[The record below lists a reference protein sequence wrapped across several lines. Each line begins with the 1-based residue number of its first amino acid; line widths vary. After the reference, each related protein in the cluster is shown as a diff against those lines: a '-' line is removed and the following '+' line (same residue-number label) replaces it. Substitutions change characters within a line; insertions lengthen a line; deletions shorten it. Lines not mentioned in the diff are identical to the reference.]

1 MLPRRGTP
9 RLYDLVKLHSDT
21 PSTTGLDRLLI
32 LNILHAIITIETR
45 HATLVSQKKFNNPK
59 NAKIR
64 LNKWHFAKIKK
75 RGFIVLPDSFQWF
88 VKPCQQVCHIHFL
101 GE

>member
-1 MLPRRGTP
+1 MSQQELFTLGI
-9 RLYDLVKLHSDT
+9 DIG
-21 PSTTGLDRLLI
+21 STTVKIAILDDQ
-32 LNILHAIITIETR
+32 NDVVFSDYE
-45 HATLVSQKKFNNPK
+45 
-59 NAKIR
+59 
-64 LNKWHFAKIKK
+64 WHFANINT

>member
-1 MLPRRGTP
+1 MKAWHAVASYIFRYTLLPFP
-9 RLYDLVKLHSDT
+9 QPIPVV
-21 PSTTGLDRLLI
+21 
-32 LNILHAIITIETR
+32 ETR
-45 HATLVSQKKFNNPK
+45 LIALVSQKKFNNPK

>member
-1 MLPRRGTP
+1 MKDAKKRV
-9 RLYDLVKLHSDT
+9 YQNS
-21 PSTTGLDRLLI
+21 
-32 LNILHAIITIETR
+32 NIDIVETR
-45 HATLVSQKKFNNPK
+45 RATLVSQKKFNNPK